1 MGAMNEA
8 GFEIL
13 YEEGPCLV
21 VCKPPGLL
29 TQSPPGID
37 SLEGR
42 IKQFL
47 KQRDA
52 KPGNVYLGVPH
63 RLDRPASGAIVF
75 ARHVRAARRIA
86 EQFAYRRVEKVYWAC
101 VEGCVSPDEG
111 TWRDQVRKIP
121 DMAQAEVVA
130 ADHPNARE
138 AVMHYRTIARFDW
151 GTWLEIRLETGR
163 MHQVRIQCSSRGHA
177 LLGDERYGAA
187 RPFGIPYEDRRLRA
201 IALHARSLAFD
212 HPMTH
217 RAVHV
222 VAPLPLVWLEQ
233 GIDPGRALCQSRP

>member
-130 ADHPNARE
+130 ADHPDARE

-163 MHQVRIQCSSRGHA
+163 MHQCGFSVPAEAMPCWATNGT
-177 LLGDERYGAA
+177 AA

-201 IALHARSLAFD
+201 MPYTRGAWPS
-212 HPMTH
+212 TT
-217 RAVHV
+217 
-222 VAPLPLVWLEQ
+222 
-233 GIDPGRALCQSRP
+233 